1 MQNLQNSYISM
12 SKDPLIGGIA
22 GVFGDSGHLMWFK
35 TFIVLE
41 AYVSVRPSILY
52 ALIFQYRL
60 FQVPVF
66 ILGLRGLYKGK
77 FRVLSFGLI
86 KCLLPT
92 GSRSIY
98 SLLTLYGASSATTT
112 LACLTS
118 IIQMPSV
125 RYVPG
130 SNIPALDNPVGAL
143 TQQQRL
149 MLLSSYIPF
158 FLVALIMAMDM
169 AMRVNNL
176 VQKAVKVEEEN
187 KWK

>member
-1 MQNLQNSYISM
+1 M
-12 SKDPLIGGIA
+12 
-22 GVFGDSGHLMWFK
+22 
-35 TFIVLE
+35 
-41 AYVSVRPSILY
+41 
-52 ALIFQYRL
+52 
-60 FQVPVF
+60 F
-66 ILGLRGLYKGK
+66 ILGLRGLYKGN
-77 FRVLSFGLI
+77 FHFLCLDLI
-86 KCLLPT
+86 KRFLPA

-118 IIQMPSV
+118 VIQMPSV

-158 FLVALIMAMDM
+158 FLVALIMAVDM
-169 AMRVNNL
+169 AMRVNKL
-176 VQKAVKVEEEN
+176 VQKALKVEEEN

>member
-1 MQNLQNSYISM
+1 VVQGLPCARGVCLRSSISTCPHF
-12 SKDPLIGGIA
+12 STR
-22 GVFGDSGHLMWFK
+22 F
-35 TFIVLE
+35 
-41 AYVSVRPSILY
+41 
-52 ALIFQYRL
+52 

-66 ILGLRGLYKGK
+66 ILGLRGLYKGN
-77 FRVLSFGLI
+77 FHFLCLDLI
-86 KCLLPT
+86 KRFLPA

-118 IIQMPSV
+118 VIQMPSV

-158 FLVALIMAMDM
+158 FLVALIMAVDM
-169 AMRVNNL
+169 AMRVNKL
-176 VQKAVKVEEEN
+176 VQKALKVEEEN